1 MTDMRYF
8 RIMKWKFISAILA
21 CFFCCFAFAQERN
34 PENPVKSDV
43 AQRSADS
50 LEIVNFNMLVDFLN
64 ADSLHIRI
72 TEDSSLRHFGEQHV
86 LSIPVNAAGTY
97 PPMTHFSWD
106 NTIPSV
112 YHKEP
117 LKGSPFFLSS
127 YTRGLVISPKGKVL
141 DRADYFYNY
150 DKGTGNLLL
159 KKNNDLPIAVYRDQV
174 KMFCLKLEKGGYIFE
189 RVGDINPN
197 EYLQVLNKG
206 KNYSLYKLIKIKFV
220 EGRYNTDGYTETG
233 HPYDEYQDV
242 VEYYLMDEQK
252 KEFSVIEVSRKSV
265 KRALAEKS
273 VYVDLYLKEHKSVN
287 MEEPNLIGLIDYLNK

>member
-1 MTDMRYF
+1 
-8 RIMKWKFISAILA
+8 
-21 CFFCCFAFAQERN
+21 
-34 PENPVKSDV
+34 
-43 AQRSADS
+43 
-50 LEIVNFNMLVDFLN
+50 
-64 ADSLHIRI
+64 
-72 TEDSSLRHFGEQHV
+72 
-86 LSIPVNAAGTY
+86 
-97 PPMTHFSWD
+97 
-106 NTIPSV
+106 
-112 YHKEP
+112 
-117 LKGSPFFLSS
+117 
-127 YTRGLVISPKGKVL
+127 
-141 DRADYFYNY
+141 
-150 DKGTGNLLL
+150 
-159 KKNNDLPIAVYRDQV
+159 
-174 KMFCLKLEKGGYIFE
+174 MFCLKLEKGGYIFE
-189 RVGDINPN
+189 KVSDINPN